1 MEVCNWLCYHC
12 ALHKPCQIV
21 LCMTVLPALG
31 PLSGAPA
38 LCCRHLTRPHLPPWG
53 SDTVLPD
60 LALCQVERL
69 SAMVEMSPERT
80 EAVEERVRL
89 QVRSLEWHCCKAA
102 RQGLMHLIW
111 STRGCIGGCMPSRHG
126 LLHLQLAGLP
136 SLMMFSPCM
145 QAAASACKT
154 PPLACN
160 GLGAAGQMTFSGGWH
175 QSVTQGCFG
184 TGC

>member
-1 MEVCNWLCYHC
+1 MALLPLCTAQTMSNC
-12 ALHKPCQIV
+12 
-21 LCMTVLPALG
+21 TVHDSLACFGPSVWGARTMLPS
-31 PLSGAPA
+31 PDAP
-38 LCCRHLTRPHLPPWG
+38 THLPPWG